1 MISYRVKARERM
13 KPRAIARVMEIEV
26 DRRVRIPRYG
36 SCGRGR
42 ATIAAG
48 HPRDL
53 HENLSTPPR
62 TIKLSG
68 PKESD
73 VPKTAEIIAQAL
85 KEEGVRYAFG
95 IPGGEVLELLEA
107 FRRAGIK
114 FVLTKQELGAGFMAD
129 AAFQLTG
136 NPGVLVATL
145 GPGITN
151 TATAVA
157 QALLDRSAMLV
168 VTGEIANSLKAVYT
182 HQIID
187 QESLLRPI
195 VKWSTTIAARG
206 AFGQV
211 RKGIAIA
218 RAPMPG
224 PVHFNLPTD
233 VAGAEQD
240 AGRRFAPG
248 RIAASPTASDL
259 SEVASWLKKARR
271 PLAFAGVGAQL
282 DGASEPLRKFIEK
295 WRVPFIATYKAKGV
309 VPEDHPLC
317 IGATGLSP
325 VVDGIH
331 MAHVREADLIFTI
344 GFDPVEL
351 RSDWM
356 TPWDERKR
364 TVGIDLVPN
373 THHVFRCAFEYAG
386 SIAGA
391 LGVLAAAAP
400 AKAPKRWS
408 LNDLDRYRT
417 MIREAIAHKPARG
430 IGPYQVASALRDVMP
445 RDTIATIDTGSHRI
459 LINHV
464 WRAYEP
470 RRLLQ
475 SNGLG
480 SMGYALPAAISAKLR
495 FPKRPVLAMMGEAGL
510 DMVIGEMALLD
521 EHKLPIIIVV
531 FRDDTLSLIKL
542 KQERM
547 KLPETGV
554 ATGSPDYALLAK
566 AYGGNGVVVQSV
578 PDLRKAAQAALR
590 SPRFTLIEARID
602 PAEYRIQM

>member
-1 MISYRVKARERM
+1 M
-13 KPRAIARVMEIEV
+13 
-26 DRRVRIPRYG
+26 
-36 SCGRGR
+36 
-42 ATIAAG
+42 
-48 HPRDL
+48 
-53 HENLSTPPR
+53 
-62 TIKLSG
+62 
-68 PKESD
+68 
-73 VPKTAEIIAQAL
+73 PKTADLIAQAL

-107 FRRAGIK
+107 FRKAGIK

-136 NPGVLVATL
+136 RPGVLVATL

-157 QALLDRSAMLV
+157 HALLDRSAMLV

-187 QESLLRPI
+187 QTSLLRPI
-195 VKWSTTIAARG
+195 VKWSTTIAACG
-206 AFGQV
+206 AFEQV

-218 RAPMPG
+218 RTPMPG
-224 PVHFNLPTD
+224 PVHFDLPTD
-233 VAGAEQD
+233 VAGVQQEE
-240 AGRRFAPG
+240 GRGFAPKTV
-248 RIAASPTASDL
+248 AASPTAAEL
-259 SEVASWLKKARR
+259 AVVTSWLRRARR
-271 PLAFAGVGAQL
+271 PLAFAGIGIQL
-282 DGASEPLRKFIEK
+282 DGAQGGFRGFIEK

-356 TPWDERKR
+356 APWDEKKR
-364 TVGIDLVPN
+364 TVNIDLVPN
-373 THHVFRCAFEYAG
+373 THHVFRSAIEYAG

-391 LGVLAAAAP
+391 LGVLNASAP
-400 AKAPKRWS
+400 AKSPRRWS
-408 LNDLDRYRT
+408 NGELERYRAA
-417 MIREAIAHKPARG
+417 IRDAIAHKPARG
-430 IGPYQVASALRDVMP
+430 LGPYQVGVALREVMP
-445 RDTIATIDTGSHRI
+445 RDTIAAIDTGSHRI
-459 LINHV
+459 LLSHV
-464 WRAYEP
+464 WQAYEP

-475 SNGLG
+475 STGLG
-480 SMGYALPAAISAKLR
+480 SMGYALPAAISAKLQ
-495 FPKRPVLAMMGEAGL
+495 FPKRPVLAMTGEAGL

-521 EHKLPIIIVV
+521 EHKLPIVIVV

-554 ATGSPDYALLAK
+554 ATGSPDYALLAR
-566 AYGGNGVVVQSV
+566 AYGGTGIVVRSV
-578 PDLRKAAQAALR
+578 PELRKAAQAALR

-602 PAEYRIQM
+602 PAEYRLQM